1 MIIDTLTVIQNS
13 FFVLI
18 QATLKY
24 TIPLTAVSFT
34 FGLCI
39 ALVVA
44 FIRLYAPTPLRII
57 AFIYVVIFRGT
68 PLLVQLFVIF
78 YGLPWLKIVI
88 DPIPSAIIGFSLHV
102 GAYASETIRASLQAV
117 PDALLESGL
126 SIGFTRAQNFWYV
139 RIPQAARSVIPP
151 LFNTLI
157 DLVKSTSLASLIL
170 VPELLRRSQEFAV
183 TTNRFLLMY
192 IEAAFIYLTVCLMLE
207 WIQKKLE
214 LRFAL

>member
-1 MIIDTLTVIQNS
+1 MIVDTLIVIQKS
-13 FFVLI
+13 FLVLM
-18 QATLKY
+18 QATLQY
-24 TIPLTAVSFT
+24 TIPLTIVSFT
-34 FGLCI
+34 VGFCI

-44 FIRLYAPTPLRII
+44 FIRLYAPAPLRLF
-57 AFIYVVIFRGT
+57 AFGYVVLFRGT

-117 PDALLESGL
+117 PKALLESGL
-126 SIGFTRAQNFWYV
+126 SIGFTRVQNFWYV
-139 RIPQAARSVIPP
+139 RVPSAARSVIPP

-170 VPELLRRSQEFAV
+170 VPELLRRAQEFAV
-183 TTNRFLLMY
+183 NTNRFLLMY
-192 IEAAFIYLTVCLMLE
+192 MEAAFMYLIVCLTLE
-207 WIQKKLE
+207 WVQKKLE
-214 LRFAL
+214 AHVAL